1 MPYHP
6 DRIDGAAE
14 WAKLP
19 PDVQARIGAGAIEL
33 IATCVGVDATA
44 DDVHG
49 SVTPA
54 TRAFEAADAH
64 CSDQLFEAVS
74 EAVPAI
80 DPDRPLLPAS
90 LGEVCA
96 QCGRHHDDRHGEG
109 CPWSSPGPDTA
120 TGDEPAA
127 PGIPSRRSPP
137 PQPVG
142 PARSPSPADPRPV
155 INRRTV
161 CSDARR
167 RRDAPG
173 GRCGRR

>member
-33 IATCVGVDATA
+33 IATWVGLDATA

-54 TRAFEAADAH
+54 TRAFEAADVH
-64 CSDQLFEAVS
+64 CSDQLLEAVS
-74 EAVPAI
+74 EVVPAI
-80 DPDRPLLPAS
+80 GPDRPLLPAS

-96 QCGRHHDDRHGEG
+96 QCGRHHEERCGEG
-109 CPWSSPGPDTA
+109 CPWISPGDGTDA
-120 TGDEPAA
+120 DGPAA
-127 PGIPSRRSPP
+127 PGIPWM
-137 PQPVG
+137 V
-142 PARSPSPADPRPV
+142 
-155 INRRTV
+155 
-161 CSDARR
+161 
-167 RRDAPG
+167 
-173 GRCGRR
+173 